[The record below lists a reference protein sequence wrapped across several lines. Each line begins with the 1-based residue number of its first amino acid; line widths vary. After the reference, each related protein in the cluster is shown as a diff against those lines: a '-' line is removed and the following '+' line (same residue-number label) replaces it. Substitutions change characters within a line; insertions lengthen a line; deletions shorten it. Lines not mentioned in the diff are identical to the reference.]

1 VKLKAPPPPTEV
13 WLCWYYVNDNQG
25 KTGLASQFFSQE
37 HEVHMFLRAI
47 EASQFSDQ
55 PTLSLVRV
63 YKAAIGAWDTVHSEV
78 TVDLAYGDG
87 PPVEVDD
94 APEEPPGDD
103 GMPMGH
109 VSDLVPPDDR
119 PE

>member
-1 VKLKAPPPPTEV
+1 MKLKAPPPPTEV